1 MPRSVVLLTQLF
13 DRDEISSCVS
23 SIVEKRNVWMIKPF
37 LQIPNRN
44 MSQTVAMGI
53 KLSILRLLTLSGFS
67 GANRLSSAT
76 AISDPLSSNSE
87 IVQWLKLCSRKMLR
101 SKGLEN
107 SELTICH
114 QQIWVRPNIDQNLL
128 DTCKRLRY
136 PCFFCRLFIC
146 I

>member
-114 QQIWVRPNIDQNLL
+114 
-128 DTCKRLRY
+128 
-136 PCFFCRLFIC
+136 
-146 I
+146 

>member
-13 DRDEISSCVS
+13 DRDEISSCVG

-37 LQIPNRN
+37 LQKPHTN
-44 MSQTVAMGI
+44 MSQTITMTI
-53 KLSILRLLTLSGFS
+53 QLSTLSLLTLSGFS

-87 IVQWLKLCSRKMLR
+87 IVHRLRLCNSKILR

-114 QQIWVRPNIDQNLL
+114 
-128 DTCKRLRY
+128 Y
-136 PCFFCRLFIC
+136 
-146 I
+146 